1 MVIGPEVAVLVERI
15 GVAVFA
21 LSGALVAARKGMD
34 PFGFALLA
42 TVTGVGGGSL
52 RDVLLGR
59 PAFWIQDPTDP
70 VICVAVALAVFFY
83 GRRRG
88 LAFFGGGGRILVWA
102 DAMGLA
108 IFAVVGTATALAAGA
123 PPITAVVLGT
133 LTATFGGIIRDIL
146 AGDVPLVLHRE
157 IYVTAAFLG
166 AAVHAGAIFTGLP
179 ASAAGAAG
187 IGSAFLLRA
196 LAILRDWSLPPYVE
210 GGR

>member
-1 MVIGPEVAVLVERI
+1 LIGPDIGFLVERI

-70 VICVAVALAVFFY
+70 VICVAVALALYFH

-108 IFAVVGTATALAAGA
+108 IFAVVGSATALEAGA

-166 AAVHAGAIFTGLP
+166 AAVHAGAVSAGLP
-179 ASAAGAAG
+179 GFIAGAAG
-187 IGSAFLLRA
+187 IASAFVLRA
-196 LAILRDWSLPPYVE
+196 LAILKDWSLPPYVE
-210 GGR
+210 AGR

>member
-1 MVIGPEVAVLVERI
+1 MIGPDIGFLVERI

-70 VICVAVALAVFFY
+70 VICVAVALALYFH

-108 IFAVVGTATALAAGA
+108 IFAVVGSATALAAGA

-166 AAVHAGAIFTGLP
+166 AAVHAGAVSAGLP
-179 ASAAGAAG
+179 GFIAGAAG
-187 IGSAFLLRA
+187 IASAFVLRA
-196 LAILRDWSLPPYVE
+196 LAILKDWSLPPYVE